1 MMTVEEGEGQ
11 GEQTEFRNSHEKF
24 RADSKREQSK
34 GLSNWPIEDRGAAQL
49 EATTEMKVHFSQSSI

>member
-34 GLSNWPIEDRGAAQL
+34 GLSN
-49 EATTEMKVHFSQSSI
+49 